1 MESLKAQLAEANER
15 INKLS
20 ADVHDKRGVAYK
32 HHTLEELRNIQEQ
45 VQREKAVMA
54 IQRERELTDLSVER
68 TLLEDQ
74 RKQFEKDQVKR
85 EPGSKQGCRLLAPES
100 CFTAQTH
107 SVYCERTYFHV
118 LKIMYFLY

>member
-74 RKQFEKDQVKR
+74 RKQFEKDQVR
-85 EPGSKQGCRLLAPES
+85 EPGSKQGCWLQAPES
-100 CFTAQTH
+100 CFTAQTY
-107 SVYCERTYFHV
+107 SLYCERTYFLIHV
-118 LKIMYFLY
+118 